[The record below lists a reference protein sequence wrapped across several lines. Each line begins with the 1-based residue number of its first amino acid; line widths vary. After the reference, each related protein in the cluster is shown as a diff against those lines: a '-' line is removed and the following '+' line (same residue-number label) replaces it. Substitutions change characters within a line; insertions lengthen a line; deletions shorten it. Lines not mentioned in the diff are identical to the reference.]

1 MAATPE
7 TFEPLYKG
15 RDFYVPAFDIKIQGQ
30 DISKATAKD
39 VLDVRYTDGID
50 KIDTMELTINNW
62 DAGTKDF
69 KYTGSRKG
77 GRDANCQLF
86 EPGQVIEL
94 FMGYF
99 KPLAVRQ
106 DHKDKSDPLR
116 LMLAGKIHKLS
127 PSFPAS
133 GQPVLKVSAQSILSQ
148 LSSKQETFHYEPKM
162 FPEEKMQASLIAK
175 KVSDRGKLKLGNLVV
190 PLETKEGAQHTEP
203 SLTYVI
209 QKNQFDIVFL
219 LQLAHRHG
227 YDVVLKYHN
236 EEKREEPYLFFGP
249 VADEPRVS
257 YSLEWGES
265 LIQFQPTL
273 TTSQQ
278 VSEVT
283 VRWWDVAQKKDA
295 KVTVD
300 RTMLPNSPLR
310 DKKQLAALEEGFK
323 EKKEI
328 IVDKPF
334 TTKKE
339 AEEYAKAQLSG
350 IAGKM
355 VTAHGSTLGTPDL
368 RAGSRVEILG
378 LGDTFTGT
386 YTVTASTHS
395 IGANGYITEFDA
407 RLEEKAR

>member
-1 MAATPE
+1 
-7 TFEPLYKG
+7 
-15 RDFYVPAFDIKIQGQ
+15 V
-30 DISKATAKD
+30 
-39 VLDVRYTDGID
+39 
-50 KIDTMELTINNW
+50 
-62 DAGTKDF
+62 
-69 KYTGSRKG
+69 
-77 GRDANCQLF
+77 
-86 EPGQVIEL
+86 
-94 FMGYF
+94 
-99 KPLAVRQ
+99 
-106 DHKDKSDPLR
+106 
-116 LMLAGKIHKLS
+116 
-127 PSFPAS
+127 
-133 GQPVLKVSAQSILSQ
+133 
-148 LSSKQETFHYEPKM
+148 
-162 FPEEKMQASLIAK
+162 
-175 KVSDRGKLKLGNLVV
+175 
-190 PLETKEGAQHTEP
+190 
-203 SLTYVI
+203 
-209 QKNQFDIVFL
+209 
-219 LQLAHRHG
+219 
-227 YDVVLKYHN
+227 
-236 EEKREEPYLFFGP
+236 
-249 VADEPRVS
+249 
-257 YSLEWGES
+257 LEWGKS

-283 VRWWDVAQKKDA
+283 VRWWDVAQKKEA

-310 DKKQLAALEEGFK
+310 DKKQLEALEEGFK

-355 VTAHGSTLGTPDL
+355 VTARGSTLGTPDL

-395 IGANGYITEFDA
+395 IGAGGYITEFDA